1 MSPSERKRVRKIG
14 VLSAIRQDRGFGF
27 ITARDSNEQ
36 YFVHIREVDKSAWF
50 LNASVSFLPGKQT
63 DIKKAPRAFNVRLSV
78 GDQ

>member
-36 YFVHIREVDKSAWF
+36 YFVHILF
-50 LNASVSFLPGKQT
+50 MLQG
-63 DIKKAPRAFNVRLSV
+63 
-78 GDQ
+78 

>member
-14 VLSAIRQDRGFGF
+14 VLSAIRQDKGFGF

-36 YFVHIREVDKSAWF
+36 YFVHIREADKSAWF
-50 LNASVSFLPGKQT
+50 LNASVSFFPGKQT
-63 DIKKAPRAFNVRLSV
+63 DTKKAPRAFDVRLSV